1 MGSCIKPQ
9 VSPVLATVIA
19 QTSRFL
25 LQLGAALVTASTL
38 HCHSENPL
46 GGALEL
52 SKQKL
57 REVPDS
63 AQVTL
68 SGR

>member
-1 MGSCIKPQ
+1 M
-9 VSPVLATVIA
+9 TT

-25 LQLGAALVTASTL
+25 LRLGAALVTASTL
-38 HCHSENPL
+38 HYHSENPL

-52 SKQKL
+52 SKRKL
-57 REVPDS
+57 KEVPDS
-63 AQVTL
+63 AQVTP

>member
-9 VSPVLATVIA
+9 VSPVLATVTA

-25 LQLGAALVTASTL
+25 LQLGAALVTTSTL